1 MNNIIYALSA
11 ALIISII
18 SIVGI
23 FFVGIRGNK
32 LNKILLVLLSFS
44 AGALLGGAFFHLL
57 PEAIEEFGEPHN
69 IFKFALFG
77 MAGFYILERVLRWH
91 HCHEGKCDTHKHLGV
106 MNLVGDGVHNLIDG
120 IVLASAFV
128 VDVRLGVAVAISIAM
143 HEIPQEIGD
152 FGVLVYAGFS
162 KFKALMY
169 NFLSAAFA
177 ILGVVIG
184 YILVDKV
191 ESINMFLLPFAA
203 GGFIYIAMSD
213 LIPELHKESS
223 FKKSFL
229 YFVVLIIAVLFMF
242 FLA

>member
-106 MNLVGDGVHNLIDG
+106 MNL
-120 IVLASAFV
+120 
-128 VDVRLGVAVAISIAM
+128 
-143 HEIPQEIGD
+143 
-152 FGVLVYAGFS
+152 
-162 KFKALMY
+162 
-169 NFLSAAFA
+169 
-177 ILGVVIG
+177 GVVIG